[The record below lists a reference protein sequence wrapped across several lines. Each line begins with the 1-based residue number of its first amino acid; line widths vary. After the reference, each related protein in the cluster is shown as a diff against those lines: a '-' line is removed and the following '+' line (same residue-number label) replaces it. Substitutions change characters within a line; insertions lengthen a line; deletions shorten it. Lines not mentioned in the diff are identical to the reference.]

1 MTYLLGFRFAPR
13 IRDLSDVKLFT
24 LNKCDKFSNLDGI
37 LKGKINEDGTVQVLY
52 DLTGFMA
59 GEAENALA
67 GIDESAWQPVE

>member
-1 MTYLLGFRFAPR
+1 MNDDETEFYLYF
-13 IRDLSDVKLFT
+13 FT
-24 LNKCDKFSNLDGI
+24 FNDDQV